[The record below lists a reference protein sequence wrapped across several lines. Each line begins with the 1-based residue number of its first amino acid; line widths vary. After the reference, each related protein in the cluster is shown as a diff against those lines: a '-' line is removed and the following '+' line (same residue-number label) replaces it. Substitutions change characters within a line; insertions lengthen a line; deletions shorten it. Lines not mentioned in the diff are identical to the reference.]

1 MVRNS
6 PDAWGSAAKS
16 LHWTVA
22 VLVGA
27 QIPLG
32 FGAVAA
38 RMSPLKLDLFVWHKS
53 VGMLILVL
61 TGFRLA
67 WRLANPTPAPPAGSA
82 RWERRAAGACHALLY
97 ASLVAMAIS
106 GWIINSSSN
115 IPFRVFWQVPLPPI
129 AAPDEAVAHAA
140 TRAHHGILAFLLALL
155 VIHIGAAARH
165 HLVQRDEVLARM
177 LPGARRPT

>member
-1 MVRNS
+1 MIRNS
-6 PDAWGSAAKS
+6 PDAWGSAAKW
-16 LHWTVA
+16 LHWTMA
-22 VLVGA
+22 ALVLA

-32 FGAVAA
+32 FAAVAA

-53 VGMLILVL
+53 MGMLILLL

-67 WRLANPTPAPPAGSA
+67 WRLGNRTPAPPAGSA
-82 RWERRAAGACHALLY
+82 RWEQRAAYACHALLY
-97 ASLVAMAIS
+97 ASLVTMAIS

-115 IPFRVFWQVPLPPI
+115 IPFRVFWQIRLPPL

-140 TRAHHGILAFLLALL
+140 TLGHHGILAFLLALM

-165 HLVQRDEVLARM
+165 HLVQRDEVLVRM
-177 LPGARRPT
+177 LPGARTQT